1 MEKILIIEDD
11 IWISNSLKLYLENS
25 NYKIEL
31 CNDWNKAFKKIEKEN
46 PDLIILDINLP
57 WKNWMDICR
66 DLRKISSIPVIMLTA
81 RDSEYD
87 RVSGLEIGADDY
99 ISKPFSPRELLARIH
114 VILKRR
120 TTQAEENNEKLLIF
134 KKIKINTEKRI
145 VKIDNKEI
153 NLTKNEYDL
162 LEKIV
167 LEDWKILT
175 REILMTEILWYDKYI
190 YDRTLDTH
198 IKNLRKKIDI
208 WDDVILTIR
217 WEWYR
222 LNK

>member
-1 MEKILIIEDD
+1 
-11 IWISNSLKLYLENS
+11 
-25 NYKIEL
+25 
-31 CNDWNKAFKKIEKEN
+31 
-46 PDLIILDINLP
+46 
-57 WKNWMDICR
+57 MDICR

-167 LEDWKILT
+167 LED
-175 REILMTEILWYDKYI
+175 
-190 YDRTLDTH
+190 
-198 IKNLRKKIDI
+198 
-208 WDDVILTIR
+208 
-217 WEWYR
+217 
-222 LNK
+222 